1 MSRTHVMKTYISHL
15 PVALAAILLFAAT
28 SGYSAEG
35 QITVHDLQTRWAVT
49 NYQLRDKAQLK
60 AFDALRITADQY
72 TSDHP
77 NDADG
82 WVWSGIIKST
92 YAGAKGGLG
101 ALGLA
106 KAARKDLETS
116 LDINQKA
123 MAGSAY
129 TSLGTLYLNVP
140 GWPLGFGSDKK
151 AKKMLQK
158 GLEINPDG
166 IDSNYF
172 YAEFLRD
179 QGNIAE
185 ARTYYIKAKAAAPR
199 AERPVADRG
208 RQQEIKAALAD
219 IDGQ

>member
-1 MSRTHVMKTYISHL
+1 MKTCQSILS
-15 PVALAAILLFAAT
+15 PVIATALLLIASIGHSAA
-28 SGYSAEG
+28 G
-35 QITVHDLQTRWAVT
+35 QLTVHDLQTRWAEA
-49 NYQLRDKAQLK
+49 NYQLEDKTQLD
-60 AFDALRITADQY
+60 AFAALQADADVY
-72 TSDHP
+72 TEEHP

-101 ALGLA
+101 ALSLA

-116 LDINQKA
+116 LGIDEHA
-123 MAGSAY
+123 MNGSAY

-151 AKKMLQK
+151 AEEMLHK

-172 YAEFLRD
+172 FAEFLRD
-179 QGNIAE
+179 QGNTAE
-185 ARTYYIKAKAAAPR
+185 ASTYYAKARAARPR
-199 AERPVADRG
+199 PDRPLADRG
-208 RQQEIKAALAD
+208 RQHEIDAALEIGRASYRERV
-219 IDGQ
+219 